1 MPFENEIQNIESETE
16 IVQGYDNVLISV
28 LTSYINDSQKVGLC
42 EYGRGNSNLFDYIN
56 NNLGASTTIIEDFN
70 QTIFQADRNK
80 YKGLEDH
87 IVEYNVLNSN
97 TCDEKFD
104 LIFASLPNFVPQF
117 DVDVFQ
123 QRLNMGFE
131 NMMSMLNPKGYLI
144 SVDYNTSTIKQA
156 VKNLNQPISKY
167 IVTNDDEVN
176 PEHFVCVVY
185 KSE

>member
-1 MPFENEIQNIESETE
+1 
-16 IVQGYDNVLISV
+16 
-28 LTSYINDSQKVGLC
+28 
-42 EYGRGNSNLFDYIN
+42 
-56 NNLGASTTIIEDFN
+56 
-70 QTIFQADRNK
+70 
-80 YKGLEDH
+80 
-87 IVEYNVLNSN
+87 VEYNVLNSN
-97 TCDEKFD
+97 SCDEKFD

-156 VKNLNQPISKY
+156 VKNLDQPISKY
-167 IVTNDDEVN
+167 IVTNNDEVN